1 MSKPIPEHV
10 FLRHL
15 RLLGWTLK
23 KGSIDYVLYNGDQ
36 LLCSIKIIHA
46 KGKKREASPT
56 SIRKVE
62 KLCEERGLK
71 WPPTKK

>member
-1 MSKPIPEHV
+1 MAKPIPEKD

-23 KGSIDYVLYNGDQ
+23 KGGIDYNLYDGESF
-36 LLCSIKIIHA
+36 LCSIKIIHA
-46 KGKKREASPT
+46 KGRKREASAT
-56 SIRKVE
+56 SVRKIE

-71 WPPTKK
+71 WPPKK

>member
-46 KGKKREASPT
+46 KGKNGRRPRQA
-56 SIRKVE
+56 
-62 KLCEERGLK
+62 
-71 WPPTKK
+71 